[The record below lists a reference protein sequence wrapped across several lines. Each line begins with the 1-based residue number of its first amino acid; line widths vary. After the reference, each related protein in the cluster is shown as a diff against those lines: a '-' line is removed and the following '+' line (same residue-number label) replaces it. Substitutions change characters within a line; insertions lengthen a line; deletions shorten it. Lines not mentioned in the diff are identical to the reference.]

1 MTPDSKITYD
11 AVIVHFTDESK
22 PVVVER
28 VSDLVKSC
36 FPGSRDPALQ
46 IIDIP
51 TLPTGGGLFDMEVN
65 LFRPAEVD
73 HLVLK
78 KGEQTETA
86 RLEDLFEDWDW

>member
-1 MTPDSKITYD
+1 MARDSKITYD
-11 AVIVHFTDESK
+11 AVAVHFTDESD
-22 PVVVER
+22 PVVIER

-46 IIDIP
+46 VIDIP

-78 KGEQTETA
+78 KGDKTETA